1 MFANAKHSKINLQ
14 SLDWADGVKTLCGWQ
29 LAFSGLQ
36 ANCVAIMQVYRC
48 ILFLLQPCFS
58 HQCQVI
64 HLVRLGALSTSCLCG
79 ECTSW
84 SVEGETFPDAERVE
98 GGPECG
104 EGERQ
109 HHGGFPTFLQSW
121 LSLVLSLGATKDM
134 GKMLG
139 GDEEKDPDA
148 AKKEEERQEALRQ
161 EEEERKAKYAK
172 MEAEREIMR
181 QGIRDKVGIQLSAHT
196 GQLIQYKRC
205 SLWSAYLCAG
215 YSALRTRLGKS
226 LKLSSHSWK
235 QLSLNKTMCAL
246 GKTSDL
252 ILLIQERSSD
262 KDELFWWQSAS
273 CKGVQ
278 RIVLQIKKFGIMVLR
293 K

>member
-1 MFANAKHSKINLQ
+1 M
-14 SLDWADGVKTLCGWQ
+14 
-29 LAFSGLQ
+29 
-36 ANCVAIMQVYRC
+36 
-48 ILFLLQPCFS
+48 
-58 HQCQVI
+58 
-64 HLVRLGALSTSCLCG
+64 
-79 ECTSW
+79 
-84 SVEGETFPDAERVE
+84 
-98 GGPECG
+98 
-104 EGERQ
+104 
-109 HHGGFPTFLQSW
+109 
-121 LSLVLSLGATKDM
+121 LSLGATKDM

-226 LKLSSHSWK
+226 LKLSSHS
-235 QLSLNKTMCAL
+235 
-246 GKTSDL
+246 
-252 ILLIQERSSD
+252 
-262 KDELFWWQSAS
+262 
-273 CKGVQ
+273 
-278 RIVLQIKKFGIMVLR
+278 
-293 K
+293 